1 MEPPTTEAAQT
12 SNDDAPSDEA
22 VSIAKIQQLLKAKDD
37 TQRFVG
43 LALLKSVLD
52 NSQQLRENEQVVE
65 SLWDSLP
72 SKFLDRLLR
81 TGSKPPNRNQN
92 AKEMLDLV
100 VSVLHTFATLLP
112 EQSTGDAKFAGRI
125 PGLAGAVLYSSEET
139 TTLLLQLLHT
149 LVSSPGGAQALVRVE
164 DLSTLTETAPTHAI
178 VLDILRF
185 SWLNAMTV
193 VEDNR
198 ALSLRI
204 DDTIQSLVSSFTGT
218 DAVTLL
224 EFLGSF
230 LRQADSAILPTAPK
244 WLKTVV
250 GYIQNLVASRPTPEA
265 RSAYTN
271 AAASLLQ
278 AYPSRMPQLLFT
290 DEKKDEKPFAYLL
303 VNLLLID
310 VRSSAPTLL
319 EQLNTPEYPKT
330 SRRLASAF
338 DVLCIF
344 IGYLVRSLE
353 DESLETLIMPPDS
366 LFTIRKGIS
375 ETMSVA
381 VEYLRDRWDAS
392 VAGAMGLHPDARV
405 GPAEVS
411 TGSRH
416 TLAWDAIENT
426 VDNDPYILSA
436 VRALALWL
444 REEENAV
451 LRKEAT
457 GLMDMFMDLYRAST
471 GEKLD
476 FRSATLVALEALI
489 TLDQGR
495 ELLLRH
501 EGWQIL
507 SDDLTSILR
516 ESSTEPHEAEASR
529 GIEIV
534 RVLLQVAEQEYSGT
548 EEEWMDLITTVAAW
562 HVPPER
568 PPVVQ
573 EFQVAVLQLC
583 CTLLAGASGGMRS
596 RYRHSIGAINGIA
609 SQLSRSIGAD
619 SFVREPMEDVL
630 ATLDGFVQGG

>member
-1 MEPPTTEAAQT
+1 MEPSTTAAAQT
-12 SNDDAPSDEA
+12 SSDAPPSDEA
-22 VSIAKIQQLLKAKDD
+22 VNLTKIRQLLKAKDD

-52 NSQQLRENEQVVE
+52 NSQQLRENEQVVQ

-81 TGSKPPNRNQN
+81 TGSKPSNQN

-100 VSVLHTFATLLP
+100 VSVLYTFAALLP
-112 EQSTGDAKFAGRI
+112 EQSRGDAKFADRI
-125 PGLAGAVLYSSEET
+125 PGLVGTVLYSSEET
-139 TTLLLQLLHT
+139 TALVLQLLHT
-149 LVSSPGGAQALVRVE
+149 LVSSPNGAQALVRVE
-164 DLSTLTETAPTHAI
+164 DLSPLTETAPTHAI

-193 VEDNR
+193 VEDKR

-204 DDTIQSLVSSFTGT
+204 DDGIRSLVSSFTGT

-230 LRQADSAILPTAPK
+230 LRQADSAILSPQPK

-250 GYIQNLVASRPTPEA
+250 GYVQNLVTSRPTPEA

-271 AAASLLQ
+271 VAASLLQ
-278 AYPSRMPQLLFT
+278 AYPSSVPELLFT
-290 DEKKDEKPFAYLL
+290 DEKRDEKPFAYLL
-303 VNLLLID
+303 INLLLID
-310 VRSSAPTLL
+310 IRSSAPRLL

-338 DVLCIF
+338 DVICIF

-366 LFTIRKGIS
+366 LFKIRKSIS
-375 ETMSVA
+375 ETISVA

-405 GPAEVS
+405 ATAETAS
-411 TGSRH
+411 GSHR
-416 TLAWDAIENT
+416 TLAWDAIANT
-426 VDNDPYILSA
+426 ADNDPYILSA

-444 REEENAV
+444 REEENEL

-457 GLMDMFMDLYRAST
+457 GLIDMFMDLYRAST
-471 GEKLD
+471 AEKLD
-476 FRSATLVALEALI
+476 FRSAILVALEALI
-489 TLDQGR
+489 TLDQGC

-501 EGWQIL
+501 DGWQIL
-507 SDDLTSILR
+507 SDDLTGILQ
-516 ESSTEPHEAEASR
+516 ESSTAGHEGEASR
-529 GIEIV
+529 GIEVV

-548 EEEWMDLITTVAAW
+548 QEDWMNLITTVAAW
-562 HVPPER
+562 HVSGQEL

-583 CTLLAGASGGMRS
+583 CTLLAGANGGARS
-596 RYRHSIGAINGIA
+596 RYRYSISAINGIA
-609 SQLSRSIGAD
+609 NRLSRSIGRD

-630 ATLDGFVQGG
+630 ATLDGFVRVG

>member
-1 MEPPTTEAAQT
+1 MEQPTTEAAQA
-12 SNDDAPSDEA
+12 SNDGAPSDEA
-22 VSIAKIQQLLKAKDD
+22 VSIARIQQLLRARVD

-52 NSQQLRENEQVVE
+52 NSPQLREDGQVVQ

-81 TGSKPPNRNQN
+81 TGSKPSSRD
-92 AKEMLDLV
+92 ARDMLDLV
-100 VSVLHTFATLLP
+100 VSVLHTFAALLP
-112 EQSTGDAKFAGRI
+112 EQSRGDAKFADRI
-125 PGLAGAVLYSSEET
+125 PGLVGAVLYSSGET

-149 LVSSPGGAQALVRVE
+149 LVSSPSGAQALVRLE
-164 DLSTLTETAPTHAI
+164 DLSPLTETALTHAI

-185 SWLNAMTV
+185 SWLNAMAV
-193 VEDNR
+193 VEDKR

-218 DAVTLL
+218 DAVTVL

-230 LRQADSAILPTAPK
+230 LRQADSAILSPQPK

-250 GYIQNLVASRPTPEA
+250 GYIQNLVISRPTPEA
-265 RSAYTN
+265 RSAYAN

-278 AYPSRMPQLLFT
+278 SYPSSVPELLFT
-290 DEKKDEKPFAYLL
+290 GGKRDEKPFAYLL
-303 VNLLLID
+303 INLLLID
-310 VRSSAPTLL
+310 IRSSAPTLL
-319 EQLNTPEYPKT
+319 EQLNTPEYPRT

-338 DVLCIF
+338 DVICIF

-366 LFTIRKGIS
+366 LLKIRRNIS

-405 GPAEVS
+405 ATADTA
-411 TGSRH
+411 TGSHR
-416 TLAWDAIENT
+416 TLAWDAMANT

-444 REEENAV
+444 REEENVV

-457 GLMDMFMDLYRAST
+457 GLIDMFMDLYRASSP
-471 GEKLD
+471 EKLD

-489 TLDQGR
+489 TLDRGR

-501 EGWQIL
+501 DGWRIL
-507 SDDLTSILR
+507 SEDLTGILR
-516 ESSTEPHEAEASR
+516 KSWTEGHEGEASR
-529 GIEIV
+529 GIEVV
-534 RVLLQVAEQEYSGT
+534 RVLLQVAEQEYGGT

-562 HVPPER
+562 DVSGPVR
-568 PPVVQ
+568 RAPVVQ

-583 CTLLAGASGGMRS
+583 CALLDGANGSMRS
-596 RYRHSIGAINGIA
+596 SYRLSISAINGIA
-609 SQLSRSIGAD
+609 SQLGRGMGSDGS
-619 SFVREPMEDVL
+619 VREPMEDVL
-630 ATLDGFVQGG
+630 ATLDGFMEGS